1 VSLSHA
7 SRCHR
12 DLGDFKAPS
21 EKPKKPTLTLDQ
33 AQAKLEGFLKQK
45 DSPSILVLS
54 GISPEVFKDIRRH
67 ALDNPSQFPGF
78 ENSRLVTV
86 TFTEVID
93 KFSNLQNGCPG
104 QNGVFS
110 KE

>member
-1 VSLSHA
+1 
-7 SRCHR
+7 
-12 DLGDFKAPS
+12 
-21 EKPKKPTLTLDQ
+21 
-33 AQAKLEGFLKQK
+33 LEGFLKQK
-45 DSPSILVLS
+45 NCPSILVLS

-78 ENSRLVTV
+78 ENSRLVT
-86 TFTEVID
+86 FTEVID
-93 KFSNLQNGCPG
+93 KFSNLRNGCPG